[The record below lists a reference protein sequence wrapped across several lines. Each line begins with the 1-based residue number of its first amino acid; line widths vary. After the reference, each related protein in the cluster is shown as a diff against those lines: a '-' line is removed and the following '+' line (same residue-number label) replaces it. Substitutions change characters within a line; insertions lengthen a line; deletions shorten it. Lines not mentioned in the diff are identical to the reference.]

1 MPRSPIIALILLA
14 SLACAVSAAAPPGV
28 KLRAPTAKL
37 DEKDFVAVASLR
49 ELDPVVR
56 VELFRRAGGEPMADA
71 GERFQSTD
79 VVMEK
84 LPSRRF
90 VVGGRERSAGGLWIL
105 CYEHGG
111 IAYHY
116 HVGLLRR
123 KADTFEV
130 VSSGQWVPKP
140 PDLQGSITL
149 DKVVRA
155 VRNGELL
162 DDGHW

>member
-1 MPRSPIIALILLA
+1 VIALFLL
-14 SLACAVSAAAPPGV
+14 SGLACASAGAVPPGV
-28 KLRAPTAKL
+28 KLRAPEAQL
-37 DEKDFVAVASLR
+37 DERDFVAIASLR
-49 ELDPVVR
+49 ELDPAVR
-56 VELFRRAGGEPMADA
+56 AEVFRRAGGEPMAEV

-90 VVGGRERSAGGLWIL
+90 VVGGRERGTGGLWIL

-123 KADTFEV
+123 KGDAFEV
-130 VSSGQWVPKP
+130 VRSGQWVPKP
-140 PDLQGSITL
+140 KDMQDSITL
-149 DKVVRA
+149 EKVLRA
-155 VRNGELL
+155 VKSNELL